1 MNLKK
6 IMTMNFDEVENE
18 IEEENFNLDKFKD

>member
-6 IMTMNFDEVENE
+6 IMTMNFDDVENE
-18 IEEENFNLDKFKD
+18 IEEENFNLDKYKD